1 VSALR
6 RLSKPLAVLVAMVA
20 LALVLSA
27 CAFFKEGSLSVSQ
40 PGGIGAARVHF
51 VLCTEPGEAEKAEP
65 PCNEDKT
72 EGEVQFLL
80 GIAVTPGSSAP
91 STITA
96 TPSGGGA
103 PIVFTRND
111 EVTAQIAA
119 GTAALHKIAAEE
131 EPPEEIE
138 AWPPPGLEGIG
149 YLSGVVVETKGP
161 TIEWSVDAEFGL
173 PSAADGSPFVGP
185 FKASPALGIRAIG
198 PEASADRPPKCISSE
213 ELKPT
218 EAICLP
224 SEEEAQVGTSD
235 LRIAAPPTA
244 PVYVGGQATLPFGLN
259 FGSTAPTAPSFTLSA
274 TSNLPGA
281 AVALSSSTF
290 APPPLDPSTH
300 RSSGSDTVTLT
311 VPSTAKP
318 GIYEV
323 TLTAKAP
330 LGGTATQ
337 VAKFEVTKPK
347 LKIGKVKLNKGN
359 GTAKLSVGVPS
370 AGTLTVSGKGIV
382 KAKLS
387 AKGPKTLKVTIKAK
401 GKAKAKLASTGKAK
415 VKAKVAFKPSNGA
428 AVTKTKSITLKKKLA
443 G

>member
-1 VSALR
+1 MSAVR
-6 RLSKPLAVLVAMVA
+6 RRSKYLVLLVAVLG

-40 PGGIGAARVHF
+40 PGGIGAVQVHF

-65 PCNEDKT
+65 PCNADKT
-72 EGEVQFLL
+72 EGELQYLL

-96 TPSGGGA
+96 TPSGGGS

-111 EVTAQIAA
+111 QVAAQIAA
-119 GTAALHKIAAEE
+119 GTAALHKVAAEE
-131 EPPEEIE
+131 EPPEEFE
-138 AWPPPGLEGIG
+138 AWPPAGLEGIG

-161 TIEWSVDAEFGL
+161 TIEWSVNAEFGL

-185 FKASPALGIRAIG
+185 FKTSPALGIRAVG
-198 PEASADRPPKCISSE
+198 PEASAGRPPKCISSE
-213 ELKPT
+213 ELEPT

-244 PVYVGGQATLPFGLN
+244 PIYVGGKATLPFGLN
-259 FGSTAPTAPSFTLSA
+259 FGSTAPTAPGFTLAA

-290 APPPLDPSTH
+290 TPPAVDPSTH
-300 RSSGSDTVTLT
+300 RSSGSDTATLT

-318 GIYEV
+318 GVYEV
-323 TLTAKAP
+323 TLTAK
-330 LGGTATQ
+330 TAQGASVSQ
-337 VAKFEVTKPK
+337 VGKIEVTKPK
-347 LKIGKVKLNKGN
+347 LKVGKAKLNKKN
-359 GTAKLSVGVPS
+359 GTAKLSITVPS
-370 AGTLTVSGKGIV
+370 AGTLTVSGKTI
-382 KAKLS
+382 AKVNRS
-387 AKGPKTLKVTIKAK
+387 AKGPKTIKVTIKAK
-401 GKAKAKLASTGKAK
+401 GKAKKTLGSTGKAK
-415 VKAKVAFKPSNGA
+415 VKAKIVFKPSNGA
-428 AVTKTKSITLKKKLA
+428 SVTVTKSITLKKKL